1 LNANGELV
9 TKQGFPVLMADQAGQ
24 PVQNRFI
31 RLTNAETWSVSPSG
45 DVMIN
50 DQIVGKLSLMTA
62 ENKDVFQ
69 KEGSSLYKLRETI
82 NSPLLPARNLK
93 IHQGAI
99 EKSNVNMVS
108 EMTDLIKT
116 TRVFETTQKAIQAY
130 DAMNGKLVNDVTKL
144 R

>member
-1 LNANGELV
+1 MVNN
-9 TKQGFPVLMADQAGQ
+9 
-24 PVQNRFI
+24 
-31 RLTNAETWSVSPSG
+31 ET
-45 DVMIN
+45 I
-50 DQIVGKLSLMTA
+50 GKLSLVTA
-62 ENKDVFQ
+62 ENKDIFQ

-82 NSPLLPARNLK
+82 SSPLIPARGAKL
-93 IHQGAI
+93 HQGAI

-108 EMTDLIKT
+108 EMTDMIKT